1 MGRKSSREAISV
13 AAAYLLRLDAPSP
26 MHPEAAMPAEPHLL
40 SFLAVLILVPLVA
53 RCGGTPSLTE
63 ERRMVALGS
72 DSVAVVTHAAN
83 RPGLTYINVHDD
95 ENTSVQA
102 GLDVIRR
109 PGGRV
114 IELQHMDRRNIV
126 FTLDGT
132 TYEFDP
138 NRMFTDV
145 GAEASL
151 HRFGAYS
158 DSAFAV
164 VRRFADELIEA
175 YDLAALSVVVTLHN
189 NTEGTYSAKSYAEGG
204 EYEEDAADVFIVEGS
219 DPDDFFFVTDRGI
232 FEKLKAGGFN
242 VVLQDNDRA
251 TDDGSLSVFCGQH
264 DIPYVNVEAQ
274 RGHLE
279 AQIRMLDYLA
289 GLL

>member
-1 MGRKSSREAISV
+1 
-13 AAAYLLRLDAPSP
+13 
-26 MHPEAAMPAEPHLL
+26 
-40 SFLAVLILVPLVA
+40 
-53 RCGGTPSLTE
+53 
-63 ERRMVALGS
+63 
-72 DSVAVVTHAAN
+72 
-83 RPGLTYINVHDD
+83 
-95 ENTSVQA
+95 
-102 GLDVIRR
+102 
-109 PGGRV
+109 
-114 IELQHMDRRNIV
+114 
-126 FTLDGT
+126 
-132 TYEFDP
+132 
-138 NRMFTDV
+138 MFTDV

>member
-1 MGRKSSREAISV
+1 
-13 AAAYLLRLDAPSP
+13 
-26 MHPEAAMPAEPHLL
+26 MPTEPHLL
-40 SFLAVLILVPLVA
+40 HLLPLLVLAPLFA
-53 RCGGTPSLTE
+53 RCGGPPPLTE
-63 ERRMVALGS
+63 HRRTVTLGA
-72 DSVAVVTHAAN
+72 DSVAVVTHAAD
-83 RPGLTYINVHDD
+83 RPGPTYINVHDD
-95 ENTSVQA
+95 ENTSVEA

-109 PGGRV
+109 RGGRV
-114 IELQHMDRRNIV
+114 IELQHADRRNIV

-145 GAEASL
+145 GAETTL
-151 HRFGAYS
+151 RQNGPFS

-189 NTEGTYSAKSYAEGG
+189 NKEGDYSAKSYATGG
-204 EYEEDAADVFIVEGS
+204 EYEADAADVFIVEDS
-219 DPDDFFFVTDRGI
+219 DPDDFFFVTDRGF
-232 FEKLKAGGFN
+232 FENLKKGGFN

-264 DIPYVNVEAQ
+264 GIPYVNVEAQ